1 MCSPRSRRKHL
12 TLRGQSWGESPSA
25 AWSSQ
30 TQNHLGSGIRWRSGK
45 QEHVFNWANAM
56 VIFAGIIVQMLFAVR
71 RHFEADASYHL
82 STWLPRN
89 EATPSSASQE
99 SAICRGPGTETW
111 EPDHR
116 KAKILLLAGE
126 VGFWSGCGRTCISRL
141 QRTHVNSL
149 LPGQPCV
156 PTERGSEALGVKW
169 PSLMNPE
176 LESEVSS
183 GVMKR
188 LENKGHGNQQT
199 RKSSWDAWD
208 KGVCFY
214 LSIFDSP
221 CLLGSFIYPSG
232 YFFFQSSWQNR
243 YVASQGFPSAWF
255 VQYQMEK

>member
-1 MCSPRSRRKHL
+1 MHPTISPLGCLAMKQPLPQPPRRVPFVAGL
-12 TLRGQSWGESPSA
+12 GPRLG
-25 AWSSQ
+25 SQ
-30 TQNHLGSGIRWRSGK
+30 T
-45 QEHVFNWANAM
+45 
-56 VIFAGIIVQMLFAVR
+56 
-71 RHFEADASYHL
+71 
-82 STWLPRN
+82 T
-89 EATPSSASQE
+89 
-99 SAICRGPGTETW
+99 GT
-111 EPDHR
+111 
-116 KAKILLLAGE
+116 AKILLLAGE

-188 LENKGHGNQQT
+188 LENKGHENQQT